1 MRPLIVLLKTLFMA
15 ACAVLIFGPITQYL
29 RRQDQFI
36 PIQLPAWISYVGG
49 AFMIAGAILA
59 FICFGLFARGVALT
73 SGSTFPDPTTFVS
86 RGPYLYMRN
95 PMAVGSLTSLAGWG
109 LFERSTSVLLLTVV
123 MAGLMHL
130 LVVFVEEPK
139 LERRFG
145 QSYLSY
151 KTAFI
156 AGFPGEASPAPD
168 RVENPAPGSF
178 PRNFPQPRN
187 SGII

>member
-36 PIQLPAWISYVGG
+36 PIHLPSWVSYVGAAFMTAG
-49 AFMIAGAILA
+49 AFLA
-59 FICFGLFARGVALT
+59 FICFGLFARDGALT
-73 SGSTFPDPTTFVS
+73 PGSTFPDPTTFVS

-95 PMAVGSLTSLAGWG
+95 PMAVGSLTFLAGWG
-109 LFERSTSVLLLTVV
+109 LFERSISVLLLAVLV
-123 MAGLMHL
+123 AALMHL

-145 QSYLSY
+145 QSYVSY
-151 KTAFI
+151 KNRI
-156 AGFPGEASPAPD
+156 HRWIPGRGLASP
-168 RVENPAPGSF
+168 R
-178 PRNFPQPRN
+178 
-187 SGII
+187 SG